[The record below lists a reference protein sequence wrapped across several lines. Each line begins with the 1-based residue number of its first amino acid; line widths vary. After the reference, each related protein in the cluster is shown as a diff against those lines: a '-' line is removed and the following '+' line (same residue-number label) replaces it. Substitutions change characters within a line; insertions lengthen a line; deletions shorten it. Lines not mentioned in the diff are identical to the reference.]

1 MFKDNEKNGK
11 GLIIAGIG
19 FTVFFA
25 VAFIFKTGK
34 LTNGEIEP
42 SIWGQFG
49 DIVGGFVGTIVALV
63 GVLLLFETLK
73 QQRRANSRQQVE
85 TRFFELLKLHRDN
98 VSEMQSKK
106 TFGRK
111 VFIDIKDEFHDL
123 YETVVIWYPLEKANI
138 SESYWKKNVIQI
150 TYLIIFF
157 GVNNSVTG
165 YLKSKIKE
173 IISNE
178 ELYTEFKENC
188 LEFLMDEHQ
197 ATKDENKT
205 KEPSQRKFLKY
216 DGYQSILGHYFR
228 HLFQTV
234 TYINDQTGLLN
245 YREKYE
251 YIKTLRAQLST
262 HEQAIFLYNSISTLG
277 EPWELSEKISDPN
290 KKLITKYNFI
300 KNIPISFTR
309 QIEPKDY
316 YPDIFFET
324 DAAQTH
330 NRIELEKIYT

>member
-11 GLIIAGIG
+11 VLIIVGIC

-25 VAFIFKTGK
+25 IAFIFNTGE
-34 LTNGEIEP
+34 LSSGEIEP

-73 QQRRANSRQQVE
+73 QQRRANSRLQVE

-98 VSEMQSKK
+98 ASEMQSKK

-123 YETVVIWYPLEKANI
+123 YEFVVIWYPLEKANI
-138 SESYWKKNVIQI
+138 SESVWKKNVIQI
-150 TYLIIFF
+150 TYLITFF

-165 YLKSKIKE
+165 FLKSKIKE
-173 IISNE
+173 IISND
-178 ELYTEFKENC
+178 ELYTEFRENC
-188 LEFLMDEHQ
+188 LEFLINEHQ
-197 ATKDENKT
+197 TTKDENKS

-216 DGYQSILGHYFR
+216 DGYQSVLGHYFR

-234 TYINDQTGLLN
+234 TYINDQNGLLN
-245 YREKYE
+245 YREKYD

-277 EPWELSEKISDPN
+277 EPWELSEQITDPD

-300 KNIPISFTR
+300 KNIPIGFTR

-316 YPDIFFET
+316 FPDIFFET
-324 DAAQTH
+324 DNAPTP
-330 NRIELEKIYT
+330 NRIELEKKYT